1 MHIAEGALSGSP
13 EGLAVLTAGWAVTV
27 MGTGIGLRRMD
38 YERVPQVALLS
49 ATFFVVSLL
58 PIPLGV
64 TSAHLVLCG
73 LMGLILGW
81 AAFPA
86 VLVALIL
93 QSLMAGVGGPT
104 TLGINT
110 TVMAVPAVLSYGIFR
125 HTMRARREAVTF
137 MMAFAAGALAVL
149 AGATLNALALVL
161 AGEGFELMAG
171 TAFVIHLVIAPVE
184 GLITAVAVV
193 FLRKVRPELLD
204 APLLTDVQRAR
215 PESEFE
221 IGNVQSEEIDES
233 VKEQVTC

>member
-13 EGLAVLTAGWAVTV
+13 EGLAVLAVGWATTV
-27 MGTGIGLRRMD
+27 VGTGIGLRRMD

-49 ATFFVVSLL
+49 ATFFVVSLI

-93 QSLMAGVGGPT
+93 QSLIAGVGGPT

-110 TVMAVPAVLSYGIFR
+110 TVMAVPAVVCYGLFR
-125 HTMRARREAVTF
+125 RAMHVRSETVTYAV
-137 MMAFAAGALAVL
+137 AFAAGALAVL
-149 AGATLNALALVL
+149 LGALLNALSLIS

-171 TAFVIHLVIAPVE
+171 TAFVIHLLIAPVE

-193 FLRKVRPELLD
+193 FLRKVRPELLH
-204 APLLTDVQRAR
+204 APLLTTRKWTGTRSAFDADEAPSDKLDDPV
-215 PESEFE
+215 
-221 IGNVQSEEIDES
+221 EERM
-233 VKEQVTC
+233 TC

>member
-13 EGLAVLTAGWAVTV
+13 EGIAVLAVGWATTV
-27 MGTGIGLRRMD
+27 VGTGIGLRRMD

-49 ATFFVVSLL
+49 ATFFVVSLI

-81 AAFPA
+81 TAFPA

-93 QSLMAGVGGPT
+93 QSLIAGIGGPT

-110 TVMAVPAVLSYGIFR
+110 TVMSAPAVVCYGLFR
-125 HTMRARREAVTF
+125 RAIHARSETSTYVA
-137 MMAFAAGALAVL
+137 AFAAGALAVL
-149 AGATLNALALVL
+149 LGATLNALAIAL
-161 AGEGFELMAG
+161 AGEGFEGIAG
-171 TAFVIHLVIAPVE
+171 TALGIHSLIAPVE
-184 GLITAVAVV
+184 GLITAVTVV

-204 APLLTDVQRAR
+204 APLLTTRK
-215 PESEFE
+215 S
-221 IGNVQSEEIDES
+221 IGTKPGLEAGEGLDES
-233 VKEQVTC
+233 AKERIPC

>member
-13 EGLAVLTAGWAVTV
+13 EGLAVLAAGWAVTV
-27 MGTGIGLRRMD
+27 AGTGIGLRRMD

-49 ATFFVVSLL
+49 ATFFVVSLI

-93 QSLMAGVGGPT
+93 QSLIAGVGGPT

-110 TVMAVPAVLSYGIFR
+110 TVMAVPAVVCYGLL
-125 HTMRARREAVTF
+125 HCAMQARSEAATF
-137 MMAFAAGALAVL
+137 VAGFAAGALGVLIGALLNATALVMSGEGFEVL
-149 AGATLNALALVL
+149 AGASLA
-161 AGEGFELMAG
+161 
-171 TAFVIHLVIAPVE
+171 IHFVIAPVE
-184 GLITAVAVV
+184 GLVTAVAVV
-193 FLRKVRPELLD
+193 FLRKVRPEMLN
-204 APLLTDVQRAR
+204 APLLETHQWSAAQPNV
-215 PESEFE
+215 ES
-221 IGNVQSEEIDES
+221 SETQPDT
-233 VKEQVTC
+233 VKESAKEHMPC

>member
-13 EGLAVLTAGWAVTV
+13 EGLAVLTVGWAATV
-27 MGTGIGLRRMD
+27 VGTGVGLRRLD

-49 ATFFVVSLL
+49 ATFFVVSLI

-81 AAFPA
+81 TTFPA

-93 QSLMAGVGGPT
+93 QSLIAGVGGPT

-110 TVMAVPAVLSYGIFR
+110 TVMAVPGVVCYGLFR
-125 HTMRARREAVTF
+125 RALHARSEAFTF
-137 MMAFAAGALAVL
+137 ATAFVAGAMGVL
-149 AGATLNALALVL
+149 CGASLNALALVL
-161 AGEGFELMAG
+161 AGEGFKVIAG
-171 TAFVIHLVIAPVE
+171 TAFAIHLLIAPVE
-184 GLITAVAVV
+184 GVITAITVV

-204 APLLTDVQRAR
+204 APLLATTRSSSPPTELESTETPGDKLDR
-215 PESEFE
+215 PA
-221 IGNVQSEEIDES
+221 
-233 VKEQVTC
+233 KEHATC

>member
-13 EGLAVLTAGWAVTV
+13 EGLAVLAVGWATTV
-27 MGTGIGLRRMD
+27 VGTGIGLRRMD

-49 ATFFVVSLL
+49 ATFFVVSLI

-93 QSLMAGVGGPT
+93 QSLIAGIGGPT

-110 TVMAVPAVLSYGIFR
+110 TVMAVPAVACYGLFR
-125 HTMRARREAVTF
+125 RAIHARSETMTF
-137 MMAFAAGALAVL
+137 AAAFAAGAMAVL
-149 AGATLNALALVL
+149 LGALLNALALVL
-161 AGEGFELMAG
+161 AGEGYEVFAG
-171 TAFVIHLVIAPVE
+171 TSLVAHLLIAPVE
-184 GLITAVAVV
+184 GLITAVTVV

-204 APLLTDVQRAR
+204 APLLTTRKRVGTKPGLEAGEVQ
-215 PESEFE
+215 PE
-221 IGNVQSEEIDES
+221 GLDDPA
-233 VKEQVTC
+233 KERIPC

>member
-13 EGLAVLTAGWAVTV
+13 EGLAVLAAGWATAVA
-27 MGTGIGLRRMD
+27 GTGIGLRRMD

-49 ATFFVVSLL
+49 ATFFVVSLI

-93 QSLMAGVGGPT
+93 QSLIAGVGGPT

-110 TVMAVPAVLSYGIFR
+110 TVMATPAIICYGLF
-125 HTMRARREAVTF
+125 HRAMHARSEAATF
-137 MMAFAAGALAVL
+137 AAGFAAGALAVL
-149 AGATLNALALVL
+149 FGAMLNAVALVL

-171 TAFVIHLVIAPVE
+171 TAFVIHLLIAPVE

-204 APLLTDVQRAR
+204 APLLTTHRR
-215 PESEFE
+215 PGTGAEGETC
-221 IGNVQSEEIDES
+221 DEQPE
-233 VKEQVTC
+233 VLDDTEKERVPC